1 MIINFPPQCLY
12 DLEYS
17 KAFSLIFVV
26 ILSVG
31 KSNYE
36 IGKTFLIEIYFFLII
51 GFSKYSLEKIQKE
64 SKNIVDHSVTTDIF
78 LRTRK
83 LGEISFD
90 CEYRF

>member
-17 KAFSLIFVV
+17 KAFSMVFVF

-31 KSNYE
+31 KYNYE
-36 IGKTFLIEIYFFLII
+36 IGKLFVKNSLNNK
-51 GFSKYSLEKIQKE
+51 GFSKYSLEKIEKE
-64 SKNIVDHSVTTDIF
+64 SKNIVNHSFTTDIF

-83 LGEISFD
+83 LGELSFD
-90 CEYRF
+90 CEYKF